1 MARYNITIPDSI
13 AKRLDEDAENQDM
26 ARSALIAQYI
36 EHHYEGKSEAD
47 IDAEITQL
55 RAESADVAQH
65 AQLEHEKKVQHLIAT
80 HENELHQIRIDH
92 EKQIEQI
99 NADHIAVAK
108 QLEDDVE
115 RLEAISEKSKYDL
128 KLSEERNASAVQK
141 LRDSEASKKTVV
153 TGLQHENELLQQ
165 KITNLETLLQT
176 EKGLNSDLRSD
187 KESIQKQL
195 ELVTLRLPA
204 PKVGFWARL
213 FGGGKKK
220 TEGE

>member
-26 ARSALIAQYI
+26 ARSTLIAQYI
-36 EHHYEGKSEAD
+36 EQHYEGKSEED
-47 IDAEITQL
+47 IDTEIARL
-55 RAESADVAQH
+55 RTESADIVQRVN
-65 AQLEHEKKVQHLIAT
+65 LEHEKKVEHLIAT
-80 HENELHQIRIDH
+80 HETELQQVRSDY
-92 EKQIEQI
+92 EMRIEQI
-99 NADHIAVAK
+99 NADHTAVAK
-108 QLEDDVE
+108 QLEEDVE
-115 RLEAISEKSKYDL
+115 QLEAISLKYKNDL
-128 KLSEERNASAVQK
+128 KASEERNASAVSK
-141 LRDSEASKKTVV
+141 LRDSEASKNTVV

-165 KITNLETLLQT
+165 KIENLETLLQT

-213 FGGGKKK
+213 FGGGKK
-220 TEGE
+220 E